1 MAGKGDQYRRVDPR
15 KWSENYDFIFNK
27 GTIHAPAPDTTTP
40 HWDAFLCSC
49 GIGYDPECEAQSA
62 PAAEAPGSPSP
73 AAGEDV
79 LGCDSVLLD

>member
-27 GTIHAPAPDTTTP
+27 GTIHAPTPDTTICYP
-40 HWDAFLCSC
+40 HDNCP
-49 GIGYDPECEAQSA
+49 YCEAESA
-62 PAAEAPGSPSP
+62 PAAEAPSSPSP

-79 LGCDSVLLD
+79 LGCDTEQ